1 MTAPKLLAIII
12 VALYLQFYHTKVLL
26 VQTHDGTNIAPKK
39 NIKSR
44 VASQIKTSKLKKK
57 TGHHS
62 IQNKALGLPA
72 DLLQGPD
79 EKPGRKIMQFMYLVS
94 FIYKLTQSRTF
105 NLQIVMMFQTT
116 RKVYF

>member
-1 MTAPKLLAIII
+1 MMTASKMLAIFT

-26 VQTHDGTNIAPKK
+26 VQTHDGTNVAPKK

-44 VASQIKTSKLKKK
+44 VPSQIKTSKLKKK

-72 DLLQGPD
+72 DLLKGPD
-79 EKPGRKIMQFMYLVS
+79 EKSGR
-94 FIYKLTQSRTF
+94 
-105 NLQIVMMFQTT
+105 QII
-116 RKVYF
+116 